1 MQMLLRFNIQT
12 LMSRLVVLLRTGDKV
27 LVETSINEDR
37 VVALSELA

>member
-12 LMSRLVVLLRTGDKV
+12 LMSRLVVLLRTGDIV